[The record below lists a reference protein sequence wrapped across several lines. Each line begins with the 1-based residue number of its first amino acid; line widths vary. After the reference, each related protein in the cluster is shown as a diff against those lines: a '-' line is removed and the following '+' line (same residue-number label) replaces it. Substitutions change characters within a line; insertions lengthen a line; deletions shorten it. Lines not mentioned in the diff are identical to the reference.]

1 MNIRNTNIFMITD
14 SLGFNG
20 WGEYTKSH
28 VEILL
33 RDTDFNF
40 IIFYKL
46 NNSFCEKNRF
56 LFKDRLLFVKLSGIY
71 LIDFI
76 ILSLFSLFFKPN
88 IVHFMSEPIAKF
100 ITAIQV
106 KSRLIQTIHGT
117 YGDLFLGQYKKY
129 LELYDLVIFD
139 SDFTRKYFDLPIKK
153 MSNQYVLFPF
163 STTLLRIENE
173 VNQKSFEKLN
183 QLIFVGNSKDRKGL
197 NLVLDMYFFL
207 KKEIFDLRLVIVG
220 NLNNFHLNF
229 IKDEPNIFYFKNL
242 SVTELIEQTK
252 ISKVNILPSI
262 NVKIGNRLHFEG
274 YGLVHVESIKLGTPS
289 IGCLDTGNESF
300 LKNGINGFLINQNN
314 LDDLIEATRYLIS
327 KEEENDF
334 CSRVINSIDSI
345 SSNVYS
351 KEIIKLYGIECN

>member
-40 IIFYKL
+40 IIFYKS
-46 NNSFCEKNRF
+46 NNSFCEKNRS
-56 LFKDRLLFVKLSGIY
+56 LFKDRLLFIKLSGIY
-71 LIDFI
+71 LMDFI
-76 ILSLFSLFFKPN
+76 ILSLFSLFLKPH

-100 ITAIQV
+100 ISAIKV
-106 KSRLIQTIHGT
+106 KSRFIQTIHGT
-117 YGDLFLGQYKKY
+117 YGDLFLGKYKKY
-129 LELYDLVIFD
+129 LKLYDLVIFD
-139 SDFTRKYFDLPIKK
+139 SDFTKKYFDLPIRK
-153 MSNQYVLFPF
+153 SHQYVLFPF

-173 VNQKSFEKLN
+173 VNQRRFKKIN

-197 NLVLDMYFFL
+197 NLVLDMYLFL
-207 KKEIFDLRLVIVG
+207 KKEVSDLRLVIVG
-220 NLNNFHLNF
+220 NLNSFHLNF
-229 IKDEPNIFYFKNL
+229 IKNESNIFYFKNL
-242 SVTELIEQTK
+242 SITELIEQIK

-262 NVKIGNRLHFEG
+262 NAKIENRLHFEG

-314 LDDLIEATRYLIS
+314 LDELILATRNFIN

-334 CSRVINSIDSI
+334 FLSVKNSIDSI

-351 KEIIKLYGIECN
+351 KEIIKLYGI